1 MKTIRYLCFIGLALG
16 IFTQTTALEKA
27 IPFALRNIDGE
38 LVNVGDYLG
47 KQPMVVDFWA
57 TWCKPCVKSLPELQK
72 IHREFKASGLVVLAV
87 NEDGPRSLSKVAP
100 FAKSQG
106 LSLPVLLDEKGDVLN
121 KYQASG
127 LPTTVLINREGEIVL
142 TLRGY
147 RPGDDQKLRTAI
159 KSLMEAH
166 RP

>member
-47 KQPMVVDFWA
+47 KQPVVLDFWA
-57 TWCKPCVKSLPELQK
+57 TWCKPCVKSLPELQR
-72 IHREFKASGLVVLAV
+72 IYQEFKPAGLAIFAV

-100 FAKSQG
+100 FAKSHG
-106 LSLPVLLDEKGDVLN
+106 LTLSVLLDETGDVLN

-127 LPTTVLINREGEIVL
+127 LPTTVLINKRGEIVL
-142 TLRGY
+142 TLLGY

-159 KSLMEAH
+159 KSLVEAH